1 MSTSEKYEN
10 IQVLKSTKVKKTLKE
25 YAVKNDFTFT
35 QAIENLLKQA
45 K

>member
-1 MSTSEKYEN
+1 MSSSKKYEN
-10 IQVLKSTKVKKTLKE
+10 IQVLKETKVKKTLKE

-35 QAIENLLKQA
+35 QAIENLIKKA